1 MYNSNYNNLVSIN
14 KDKVLWVLE
23 DAYQNYCIVCSIQK
37 IIQHRLQVYT
47 LLEPAADDGS
57 WVQPIF

>member
-1 MYNSNYNNLVSIN
+1 MYKSNYNLVSIN

-23 DAYQNYCIVCSIQK
+23 DAYQNYIICSIQK